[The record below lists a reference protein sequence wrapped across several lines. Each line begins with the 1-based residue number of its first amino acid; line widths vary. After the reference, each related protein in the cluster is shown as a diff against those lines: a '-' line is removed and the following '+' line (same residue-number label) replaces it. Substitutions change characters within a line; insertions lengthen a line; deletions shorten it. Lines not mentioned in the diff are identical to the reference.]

1 MKIATI
7 GSGMIAKLFLD
18 AIQLVEGVECVAV
31 YSRNEQTAK
40 ELAELYKVDK
50 YFMEIDDMFRD
61 QAIDFVYIASPN
73 SVHYE
78 QAKQALLSNK
88 NVICEKPLT
97 STYEQLVELV
107 ELAKAKDLFFFEA
120 ITTTH
125 LPNFK
130 KFKNILHEV
139 GNVRMVF
146 ANFLQYSSRMDAL
159 KAGKITNVFDPKFSG
174 GALMDLNVYN
184 LHFAIATFG
193 KPENATYHPEL
204 FSNGIDIGG
213 LLVLKYPGFI
223 VSCAGGKHV
232 QGQNNAVVYG
242 EDGYITVDSEV
253 SIFSSFE
260 LNTKNKQKTYNQQ
273 SIENRMVYELEDFKR
288 VFETRDLNEYKQWT
302 DHSLLVYYVLHRARK
317 EAGVIFEDD
326 EAR

>member
-18 AIQLVEGVECVAV
+18 AVKIVDGVECVAV

-40 ELAELYKVDK
+40 ELSEQYSIGK
-50 YFMEIDDMFRD
+50 YYTDLDEMLDDPEV
-61 QAIDFVYIASPN
+61 DFVYIASPN
-73 SVHYE
+73 SLHFE
-78 QAKQALLSNK
+78 QSKQALLKQK

-97 STYEQLVELV
+97 STYKELV
-107 ELAKAKDLFFFEA
+107 ELIELAYERKLFFFEA
-120 ITTTH
+120 ITTIH

-130 KFKNILHEV
+130 KFKTLLHEV

-159 KAGKITNVFDPKFSG
+159 KAGKVTNVFNPDFSG

-184 LHFAIATFG
+184 LHFAVASFG
-193 KPENATYHPEL
+193 KPESATYHPEL
-204 FSNGIDIGG
+204 HTNGIDVGG
-213 LLVLKYPGFI
+213 LLVLKYPDFI

-242 EDGYITVDSEV
+242 EDGFIVIESEV
-253 SIFSSFE
+253 SIFGSFK
-260 LNTKNKQKTYNQQ
+260 LNKNNEQLTFNEQA
-273 SIENRMVYELEDFKR
+273 IENRMAYELADFKR
-288 VFETRDLNEYKQWT
+288 VYESNDLKEYERWT
-302 DHSLLVYYVLHRARK
+302 NHSLEVYEILHSARLN
-317 EAGVIFEDD
+317 AGIKFKDD

>member
-18 AIQLVEGVECVAV
+18 AVSIVDGVECVAV
-31 YSRNEQTAK
+31 YSRSEQTAK
-40 ELAELYKVDK
+40 ELAELYNIKQYYTDLDQ
-50 YFMEIDDMFRD
+50 MLDDPEVE
-61 QAIDFVYIASPN
+61 FVYIASPN
-73 SVHYE
+73 SLHFE
-78 QAKQALLSNK
+78 QSKKALLKQK

-97 STYEQLVELV
+97 STYEELVELV
-107 ELAKAKDLFFFEA
+107 ELAEERRLFFFEA
-120 ITTTH
+120 ITTIH

-130 KFKNILHEV
+130 KFKSLLFEI

-159 KAGKITNVFDPKFSG
+159 KAGKVTNVFNPDFSG

-184 LHFAIATFG
+184 LHFAIASFG
-193 KPENATYHPEL
+193 KPESATYHPEL
-204 FSNGIDIGG
+204 HTNGIDIGG

-242 EDGYITVDSEV
+242 EDGFITINSEV
-253 SIFSSFE
+253 SIFGAFK
-260 LNTKNKQKTYNQQ
+260 LNKNNEQLAFNEQT
-273 SIENRMVYELEDFKR
+273 IENRMAYELEDFKR
-288 VFETRDLNEYKQWT
+288 VYESNNLEEYARWT
-302 DHSLLVYYVLHRARK
+302 KHSMEVYEVLHKARLKAGVKFKHDRAR
-317 EAGVIFEDD
+317 
-326 EAR
+326 